1 MPKDET
7 IGLGVIGC
15 GGFGLFAMQQF
26 IQIPGVVPVGVTA
39 THREA
44 TRRAVDRYGLK
55 MFDRIEELVAD
66 PDIHL
71 IYIATPPFL
80 HHSQAAAALDAGKHV
95 IVEKPL
101 AMNADEADDLVA
113 RAARNDCLLTAN
125 LMQPYNPVRDFVAEV
140 IKHEWLGKPLHGFFE
155 NYASDENL
163 PDDHWFW
170 DPEKSGGIFIEHGV
184 HFFDLFAGWLGPG
197 EVVDAA
203 TTVRPNTDSSSSRSP
218 IIDQAQCRLRY
229 GEGVTVNFYHSFTQP
244 ARLDRQEFRLV
255 FEKGD
260 LTLEGWVP
268 TTLRIRAIADEKT
281 TREIT
286 SPLTG
291 YRLDVIENYGG
302 AGRDCRGRGN
312 DYNVYQLFD
321 LQWRSPLEKQ
331 ALYSDLLRRFARDQI
346 AWIRDRRHCR
356 RVTEKNGR
364 DSVAVGELARRM
376 AMEK

>member
-1 MPKDET
+1 MPTDET

-26 IQIPGVVPVGVTA
+26 IQIPGVVPIGVTA

-44 TRRAVDRYGLK
+44 TLKAVERYGLK
-55 MFDRIEELVAD
+55 MFDSIEQMLAD
-66 PDIHL
+66 PTIHL

-101 AMNADEADDLVA
+101 AMNANEADDLVA
-113 RAARNDCLLTAN
+113 RAQRNGRLLTTN
-125 LMQPYNPVRDFVAEV
+125 LMQPYNPLRDYVAEV
-140 IKHEWLGKPLHGFFE
+140 VKQEWLGKPLHGFFE

-163 PDDHWFW
+163 SNDHWFW
-170 DPEKSGGIFIEHGV
+170 DQEKSGGIFIEHGV
-184 HFFDLFAGWLGPG
+184 HFFDLFASWLGPG

-203 TTVRPNTDSSSSRSP
+203 TSCRPNSDGGSNGKS

-229 GEGVTVNFYHSFTQP
+229 RDGVTVSFYHSFTQP
-244 ARLDRQEFRLV
+244 SRLDRQEFRIV

-268 TTLRIRAIADEKT
+268 TKLKIHAIADEKA

-286 SPLTG
+286 DPLKG
-291 YRLDVIENYGG
+291 YRLDVRENYGG
-302 AGRDCRGRGN
+302 EGRRCRGRGN
-312 DYNVYQLFD
+312 DYEAYQLFD
-321 LQWRSPLEKQ
+321 LEWRNPREKQ
-331 ALYSDLLRRFARDQI
+331 ALYCDLLRRFAGDQI
-346 AWIRDRRHCR
+346 AWIRNRQHCR
-356 RVTEKNGR
+356 RVTEQNGR
-364 DSVAVGELARRM
+364 DSVAVGEIARRL
-376 AMEK
+376 ATER